1 MMHLIKLVNGET
13 LICSI
18 VKQDKSYVT
27 ISDPLKLEI
36 VNSGGLPA
44 MMTTYW
50 IPLPD
55 EELVVD
61 IKQEHVILT
70 SSMTTEMKV
79 FYTKAIVNARGDSTD
94 EEQERQKTLA
104 KRLKSRHYALGSS
117 NTVYH

>member
-1 MMHLIKLVNGET
+1 MHLIKLVNGET

-18 VKQDKSYVT
+18 VRQNKDYVT

-36 VNSGGLPA
+36 VNSGGMPA

-55 EELVVD
+55 EELMVD

-70 SSMTTEMKV
+70 SDMTTEMKV
-79 FYTKAIVNARGDSTD
+79 FYTKAIVSARGDSTD
-94 EEQERQKTLA
+94 EEQEKQKTLA
-104 KRLKSRHYALGSS
+104 KRPRLKNYAIGSS